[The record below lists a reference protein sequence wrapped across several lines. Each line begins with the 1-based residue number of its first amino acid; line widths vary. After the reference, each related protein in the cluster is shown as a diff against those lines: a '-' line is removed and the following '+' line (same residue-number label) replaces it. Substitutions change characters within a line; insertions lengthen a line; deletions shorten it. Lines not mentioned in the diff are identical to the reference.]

1 MNLAQL
7 IQSQNFARLL
17 QALDAGNE
25 LTAGKTVQARLLSL
39 DADGFATAA
48 IGDARITLVLAGP
61 QAKQAALEPGATLV
75 LHLEAPEQPGGDL
88 RATLVDIRPSTGNP
102 PPAGS
107 LAPTQLPAATQA
119 PASTLPSSGGPAS
132 PLPAPGGS
140 ATSTPLPN
148 ALPAGQ
154 PPAQA
159 KPSSP
164 PVAGPLLEPVT
175 RSATAI
181 APGGRTSPLTASPAP
196 GQSPLEHAGAVS
208 KPSSG
213 PAPTRPAAPA
223 EAGQTTVPP
232 PISPRAAIGP
242 TLGAALMRQGGLAP
256 LFANLRGLADGTVA
270 LTLPRTLLGAVDRV
284 LQQAFPAERQI
295 MTGPRLQDALQG
307 SGLFMEAR
315 AAAGQNPTPHSDLK
329 AGLLALREALLP
341 IIDSLSPQPPTA
353 RADRSTALPEPASDG
368 AGSVAPP
375 RRDGPLPQQPVS
387 EPTLHPGEKPLAI
400 ATTLLAQTDAALD
413 RIKLS
418 QYASLPLD
426 ATRPDP
432 AQPQPQRWLAEIP
445 LAFQHGTAILPLQVE
460 KDPPRREAQG
470 VFPPLW
476 RIRFALDV
484 EPMGPLQGVVTLQGR
499 EVGVTLWAEREE
511 TSKLLRGA
519 APGLETA
526 LHDADFATGAVDI
539 HTGQPRV
546 AQPTAGQ
553 FLDRLS

>member
-17 QALDAGNE
+17 QALDATGE
-25 LTAGKTVQARLLSL
+25 LTAGKTVQANLLSL
-39 DADGFATAA
+39 EADGTATAA
-48 IGDARITLVLAGP
+48 VGDAKITLVLAGP
-61 QAKQAALEPGATLV
+61 QAKQAALQPGATLV

-88 RATLVDIRPSTGNP
+88 RATLVDIRPPAGNP

-107 LAPTQLPAATQA
+107 PTPAQPLPAIAPQAPTPPPAVGSSAPSVPPPTAQVPGRPPVQTQ
-119 PASTLPSSGGPAS
+119 PAS
-132 PLPAPGGS
+132 PPAAGALPEPVSRPVEVALGRTSQPAAATPTALPGGLGPVEETAKPSPGS
-140 ATSTPLPN
+140 ATS
-148 ALPAGQ
+148 
-154 PPAQA
+154 
-159 KPSSP
+159 
-164 PVAGPLLEPVT
+164 
-175 RSATAI
+175 
-181 APGGRTSPLTASPAP
+181 
-196 GQSPLEHAGAVS
+196 
-208 KPSSG
+208 
-213 PAPTRPAAPA
+213 RPAIPA
-223 EAGQTTVPP
+223 EAGRPTTSP
-232 PISPRAAIGP
+232 PISPRAAVGP
-242 TLGAALMRQGGLAP
+242 TLGAALMRQDSLAP
-256 LFANLRGLADGTVA
+256 LFANLRGLAEGTVA
-270 LTLPRTLLGAVDRV
+270 LTLPKPLLGAIDQV
-284 LQQAFPAERQI
+284 LRQAFPADRLI
-295 MTGPRLQDALQG
+295 MTGPRLQDALRG

-315 AAAGQNPTPHSDLK
+315 AAAGQAPSPQGDLK
-329 AGLLALREALLP
+329 AGLLALRETLLP
-341 IIDSLSPQPPTA
+341 IIDSLSPQPPA
-353 RADRSTALPEPASDG
+353 ALSDRPSILPEPAPDSP
-368 AGSVAPP
+368 AATAPP
-375 RRDGPLPQQPVS
+375 RRDGPLASQPMA
-387 EPTLHPGEKPLAI
+387 EPTLSPGEKPLAI
-400 ATTLLAQTDAALD
+400 ASTLLDQADAALD

-426 ATRPDP
+426 AQRLDP
-432 AQPQPQRWLAEIP
+432 SQPQPQRWLTEIP

-470 VFPPLW
+470 VSPPLW